1 MLSPMLE
8 SGRIE
13 LLAVPA
19 TLDEFLLDPT
29 KLLIEQEVRLM
40 DQTDNGIGPN
50 FRIRVFKPVFVE
62 LPSLLIR
69 EIGYPGTRGCDL
81 TDQMRLV

>member
-13 LLAVPA
+13 LLAIPA
-19 TLDEFLLDPT
+19 TLDEILLEPT

-40 DQTDNGIGPN
+40 DQADNGVGAN
-50 FRIRVFKPVFVE
+50 FRVRVLKPVFVK
-62 LPSLLIR
+62 LPSLLI
-69 EIGYPGTRGCDL
+69 
-81 TDQMRLV
+81 

>member
-1 MLSPMLE
+1 MLE

-19 TLDEFLLDPT
+19 TLNEFLLEPT

-50 FRIRVFKPVFVE
+50 F
-62 LPSLLIR
+62 
-69 EIGYPGTRGCDL
+69 
-81 TDQMRLV
+81 

>member
-19 TLDEFLLDPT
+19 TLNEFLLEPT

-50 FRIRVFKPVFVE
+50 F
-62 LPSLLIR
+62 
-69 EIGYPGTRGCDL
+69 
-81 TDQMRLV
+81 